1 MALISLV
8 YVSLGTDNLTE
19 ADLRDILSKSR
30 KNNRQHNITGM
41 LLYRDGFF
49 IQALEG
55 EEEDVNALFDKIIGD
70 KRHRNVVLV
79 YKNAILMRTFGSWSM
94 GFNKIT
100 DNDVIEIEGFT
111 TFLEDPNA
119 EFFTDQPSRAATL
132 LDTFKNRT
140 YF

>member
-8 YVSLGTDNLTE
+8 YVSVGADGMSE
-19 ADLRDILSKSR
+19 EDLRDILASSR
-30 KNNRQHNITGM
+30 KNNRHHNITGM

-55 EEEDVNALFDKIIGD
+55 EETVINELFDKIVED
-70 KRHRNVVLV
+70 KRHKNIMLV
-79 YKNAILMRTFGSWSM
+79 YKNAILTRTFGSWSM
-94 GFNKIT
+94 GFNKIN
-100 DNDVIEIEGFT
+100 DNDVVELEGFT
-111 TFLEDPNA
+111 NFLEDPTT
-119 EFFTDQPSRAATL
+119 EFFTDQPSRATLL